1 MWNKGFVF
9 AVGLVS
15 LFKKSGDETRM
26 NSSQTSPNARPEMP
40 EKRARR
46 WPYLVISGCL
56 IALSVAGCGGGAND
70 SSAGS
75 SASRAPSSASD
86 ESGAAVSS
94 ASSSSAGPAQSNA
107 KGVSTQQALAG
118 ANGGKVKQVATL
130 ARKIIYT
137 ASLSLVVEELSKAQK
152 NLARL
157 VRERGGYIAETNVGG
172 SSGSPRQGTWKVRV
186 PVEQYEAFMT
196 AASALGELQSTQSN
210 SDDVSAEYYDVEA
223 RIKNKQVEEAR
234 LIQLLQKATG
244 KLGEILQVEREI
256 SRVRGEIEQ
265 MQGRLRV
272 LANLSSLTTITIS
285 MNEIKNYVPPK
296 PPTFGTEVSRRF
308 SSSLSGLVEFGKNL
322 VFAFVTLFPWIVV
335 FALPIALLIRT
346 LRRRGVSI
354 DSKLPKPP
362 DSTS

>member
-1 MWNKGFVF
+1 LWNKGFVF

-46 WPYLVISGCL
+46 WPGLVVAGCL
-56 IALSVAGCGGGAND
+56 VAMSVAGCGGGAND

-75 SASRAPSSASD
+75 SSSYAPSSASD

-94 ASSSSAGPAQSNA
+94 ASSSAQQVKAN
-107 KGVSTQQALAG
+107 GVSTQQALAG
-118 ANGGKVKQVATL
+118 ANDGKAKQVATL

-172 SSGSPRQGTWKVRV
+172 SSGSPRQGTWKVRI
-186 PVEQYEAFMT
+186 PVDQYEAFMT
-196 AASALGELQSTQSN
+196 AAAALGELQSTQSN

-272 LANLSSLTTITIS
+272 LANLSSLTTITIT

-308 SSSLSGLVEFGKNL
+308 SSSLIGLVNFGKNL

-335 FALPIALLIRT
+335 FALPVALLLRT
-346 LRRRGVSI
+346 VRRRGASI
-354 DSKLPKPP
+354 NSNSPTPP
-362 DSTS
+362 DSNA

>member
-1 MWNKGFVF
+1 M
-9 AVGLVS
+9 S
-15 LFKKSGDETRM
+15 ID
-26 NSSQTSPNARPEMP
+26 NSQSSPNAHQKTFG
-40 EKRARR
+40 KRANR
-46 WPYLVISGCL
+46 WPCLTLIGCL
-56 IALSVAGCGGGAND
+56 AAISMAGCGASNRSDEPGI
-70 SSAGS
+70 
-75 SASRAPSSASD
+75 SASRAPSIISES
-86 ESGAAVSS
+86 SGAAMSG
-94 ASSSSAGPAQSNA
+94 ASSSAQQVKA
-107 KGVSTQQALAG
+107 TGVSTQQALAG
-118 ANGGKVKQVATL
+118 ANDKVKAAATL

-137 ASLSLVVEELSKAQK
+137 ASLSLIVEELSKAQK

-172 SSGSPRQGTWKVRV
+172 SSGSPRQGTWKVRI

-272 LANLSSLTTITIS
+272 LANLSSLTTVTIS

-335 FALPIALLIRT
+335 FALPVALLLRT
-346 LRRRGVSI
+346 VRRRGAPINSNP
-354 DSKLPKPP
+354 PKPP

>member
-46 WPYLVISGCL
+46 WPGLVVAGCL
-56 IALSVAGCGGGAND
+56 VAMSVAGCGAGADN

-75 SASRAPSSASD
+75 SSSYAPSSASD

-94 ASSSSAGPAQSNA
+94 ASSSAQQVKA
-107 KGVSTQQALAG
+107 TGVSTQQALAG
-118 ANGGKVKQVATL
+118 ANDSKVKAAATL

-137 ASLSLVVEELSKAQK
+137 ASLSLIVEELSKAQK

-172 SSGSPRQGTWKVRV
+172 SSGSPRQGTWKVRI

-272 LANLSSLTTITIS
+272 LANLSSLTTVTIS

-335 FALPIALLIRT
+335 FALPVALLLRT
-346 LRRRGVSI
+346 VRRRGAPINSNP
-354 DSKLPKPP
+354 PKPP

>member
-1 MWNKGFVF
+1 M
-9 AVGLVS
+9 S
-15 LFKKSGDETRM
+15 M
-26 NSSQTSPNARPEMP
+26 NYSQTSPKAHPKTLEI
-40 EKRARR
+40 RANR
-46 WPYLVISGCL
+46 WPCLVVASCL
-56 IALSVAGCGGGAND
+56 VALSVAGCGGGAND

-75 SASRAPSSASD
+75 SASRAPSSAAD

-94 ASSSSAGPAQSNA
+94 ASSSAQQVKAN
-107 KGVSTQQALAG
+107 GVTTQQALAG
-118 ANGGKVKQVATL
+118 ANGGKTKQVATL

-172 SSGSPRQGTWKVRV
+172 SSGSPRQGTWKVRI

-308 SSSLSGLVEFGKNL
+308 SSSLIGLVEFGKSL
-322 VFAFVTLFPWIVV
+322 VLAFVTLFPWIVV

>member
-1 MWNKGFVF
+1 LWNKGFVF

-15 LFKKSGDETRM
+15 LFKKSGDEISM
-26 NSSQTSPNARPEMP
+26 NHFQISSNARLKALEIG
-40 EKRARR
+40 ANR
-46 WPYLVISGCL
+46 WPCLVVAGCL
-56 IALSVAGCGGGAND
+56 VALSVAGCG
-70 SSAGS
+70 SSNAPES
-75 SASRAPSSASD
+75 SSYAPSSAAD

-94 ASSSSAGPAQSNA
+94 ASSSAQQVKATGIS
-107 KGVSTQQALAG
+107 SQQALAG
-118 ANGGKVKQVATL
+118 ANDGKAKQVATL

-157 VRERGGYIAETNVGG
+157 VSERGGYIAETNVGG
-172 SSGSPRQGTWKVRV
+172 SSGSPRQGTWKVRI

-272 LANLSSLTTITIS
+272 LANLSSLTTITIT

-296 PPTFGTEVSRRF
+296 PPIFGTEVSRRF
-308 SSSLSGLVEFGKNL
+308 SGSLSGLVEFGRDL
-322 VFAFVTLFPWIVV
+322 VFIFVTLLPWIVV
-335 FALPIALLIRT
+335 FALPFALLLRF

-354 DSKLPKPP
+354 NSNLPKPP